1 MSTSRDAII
10 TRLRVRNYRSL
21 AEVDIHLAPL
31 TVLVGQNGTGKS
43 NVVDVLRFVRDSLTR
58 GLDAAV
64 LDRHGMSAIRRW
76 SGKGRPFDVH
86 IQLSLRGQNWSG
98 EYGFT
103 LGSERRGEYRVKRE
117 RCALTVERTEE
128 GEGPVTSVLETR
140 NGKWVQLPMGAQ
152 ERLPPERQLVSTT
165 ALMLPTVGWVLRRGA
180 IQLYSFLSRMGFY
193 TLYPDNL
200 RPPQKAANPDW
211 LSDGGDNLASVL
223 RQLKKSKSSGLS
235 SMLEALGKVVPG
247 VHDYQVAQVG
257 GYLVTRLR
265 HAPGRAKKRGPA
277 FELAQESD
285 GTLRMLA
292 ILTALYQ
299 DPSRSLLTIEEPE
312 LTIHPGALGV
322 LRDVLQEASLRSQIV
337 ITTHSPD
344 LVAGLPADVLRA
356 VEKVNGVTRVG
367 PITDAQR
374 EAIDEMLFSPGEL
387 MRMEGL
393 RRETAD
399 PLPE

>member
-31 TVLVGQNGTGKS
+31 TVLVGPNGAGKS
-43 NVVDVLRFVRDSLTR
+43 NVVDVLRFVRDALTR

-64 LDRHGMSAIRRW
+64 LDRHGMSAIRQW
-76 SGKGRPFDVH
+76 SGKGRPYDVH
-86 IQLSLRGQNWSG
+86 IQLSLQGQSWSG

-103 LGSERRGEYRVKRE
+103 LGSERRGEYRVKWE
-117 RCALTVERTEE
+117 KCSVTEE
-128 GEGPVTSVLETR
+128 GGADGEGPVPSTLETK
-140 NGKWVQLPMGAQ
+140 NGKWLQLPKGAQ
-152 ERLPPERQLVSTT
+152 EHLAPERQLVSTT
-165 ALMLPTVGWVLRRGA
+165 ALMLPTVGYVLPGA
-180 IQLYSFLSRMGFY
+180 YPLYYFLSGMGFY

-200 RPPQKAANPDW
+200 RSPQKAANPAV
-211 LSDGGDNLASVL
+211 LSESGYNLASVL
-223 RQLKKSKSSGLS
+223 RNLKRSKSPRLS

-247 VHDYQVAQVG
+247 VRDYSVAQVG
-257 GYLVTRLR
+257 GYLVTRLH
-265 HAPGRAKKRGPA
+265 HAPAEGVDSGPA